1 MSCCSCC
8 CFCCNPC
15 CYFFERTYERH
26 CVSQPSGPKE
36 DDDDSDTGAQTNP
49 FNCTQCYR
57 PYSMLSRDPRVL
69 RCGHSVCKGCL
80 SPGQLT
86 NLKSARCAVC
96 GTRSP
101 HPWPRNYALQTMV
114 MQRDS
119 QQTLEDEIGRVANAV
134 GGSSGNADPLRQV
147 RSMRS
152 EVEGSSSSSSR
163 KERFNAEEFK
173 QRSSSS
179 FQHNAQPNH
188 SHTPTASAA
197 LRQSFQNSKRQS
209 QSFSGDPGERG
220 DPDGGGR
227 GGGTDA
233 AVVAGMLFNEQH
245 ARGGGSSSSSKA
257 ALLSP
262 YSSLQSETARGQSD
276 APSPSSPKEEEGGE
290 GSHLSETGGG
300 YVALPTLEKAG
311 LGAFIPAL
319 QEQKYRKQQ
328 AERGSGGKLNEKSL
342 SRSLSSSGEEYLTL
356 GDLSPVFISDLS
368 LAQVG
373 MTPLQIRKLRFA
385 VNSDLSSGSGDDD
398 GGGGG
403 GGGDGRPSRQP
414 SLAPTSTIDRLRP
427 KNSQEEAST
436 TETKMGNASLGI
448 LVALAAFLGTFALL
462 QLGQCALSRFQ
473 RTCIFFEELDSEE
486 DEEDDEG
493 DEAYG
498 KEGSDRNSSS
508 EEEEEYNKSREN
520 LTDDRQ
526 QRQQQQQ
533 RQTVK
538 QEVEL
543 TSSQQIGARQAAA
556 PSEKRG
562 GGGNDLEGGGTDL
575 SNSNFV

>member
-1 MSCCSCC
+1 
-8 CFCCNPC
+8 
-15 CYFFERTYERH
+15 
-26 CVSQPSGPKE
+26 
-36 DDDDSDTGAQTNP
+36 
-49 FNCTQCYR
+49 
-57 PYSMLSRDPRVL
+57 
-69 RCGHSVCKGCL
+69 
-80 SPGQLT
+80 
-86 NLKSARCAVC
+86 VC

-276 APSPSSPKEEEGGE
+276 TPSPSSPLSQTGGE
-290 GSHLSETGGG
+290 GPHLSETGGG

-398 GGGGG
+398 GGGGEARTPPPQHKRKHPLPAVGQSANFTLQPLESAG
-403 GGGDGRPSRQP
+403 GLRGGVEAAAAEGHDQASVSSGRRKSRDAPGSSSSAAATEASAAEAASPPARRPSDGGAGTPNNAPPRRKSRTPVTPRTP
-414 SLAPTSTIDRLRP
+414 SAQ
-427 KNSQEEAST
+427 SQE
-436 TETKMGNASLGI
+436 I
-448 LVALAAFLGTFALL
+448 
-462 QLGQCALSRFQ
+462 
-473 RTCIFFEELDSEE
+473 
-486 DEEDDEG
+486 
-493 DEAYG
+493 
-498 KEGSDRNSSS
+498 
-508 EEEEEYNKSREN
+508 
-520 LTDDRQ
+520 
-526 QRQQQQQ
+526 
-533 RQTVK
+533 
-538 QEVEL
+538 
-543 TSSQQIGARQAAA
+543 
-556 PSEKRG
+556 
-562 GGGNDLEGGGTDL
+562 
-575 SNSNFV
+575 